1 MKKLLFFG
9 LILGLFSLSSCEK
22 DTVVPENEIPTEIKS
37 YLDTHFSDYPLMGI
51 VKNLDGI
58 ELTYDLTLEDG
69 FFLQFDRYKNIEEI
83 RGVLQIPDSAIPS
96 KILSF
101 VNQHYAGHYIIT
113 WEEDDQNQDVT
124 LSNQTKLEFNKDG
137 EFLRIED

>member
-9 LILGLFSLSSCEK
+9 LIVGLFSLSSCEK

-58 ELTYDLTLEDG
+58 ELTYDVTLENG

-101 VNQHYAGHYIIT
+101 VNQHYSGHFIII